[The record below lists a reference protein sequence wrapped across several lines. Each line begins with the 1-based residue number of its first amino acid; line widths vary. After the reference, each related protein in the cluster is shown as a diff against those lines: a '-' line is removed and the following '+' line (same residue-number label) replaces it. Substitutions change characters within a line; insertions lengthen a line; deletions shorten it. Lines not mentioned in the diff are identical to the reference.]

1 LSVFVAPKLR
11 QNCKKNQV
19 GGRISKLKVTN
30 MMDIARTLDEFSSNK
45 ITKWKFSKVENLD
58 FGEKIWILK
67 FAKKNGKW
75 KIMYNGNVAF
85 YAKISTS

>member
-1 LSVFVAPKLR
+1 
-11 QNCKKNQV
+11 
-19 GGRISKLKVTN
+19 
-30 MMDIARTLDEFSSNK
+30 MMYIARTLDEFSSNK

-67 FAKKNGKW
+67 FAKKNGKL
-75 KIMYNGNVAF
+75 KIMYYGNVAF